1 MISSAMK
8 AIIAALAVLSAPVL
22 ADLGKP
28 VLFKDGLGPHV
39 NTKLMAHMPSTK
51 STHKEWAHGTI
62 PESCAKQGKN
72 ANPPLKP
79 SDFHIFDV
87 HYTDCA
93 EAWIMCRHKD
103 AQLSINQLIDYFGR
117 LPVHERQ
124 SVSYVMGVP
133 GGGSAYEIGGM
144 VVFQGN
150 TASISVFQHEV
161 GHAVDAYNNAD
172 GTSSSKPI
180 FAEALKKDSCVPD
193 AYANTNKVEDWTQV
207 SVLLMYDK
215 VVPGGLNTI
224 GANWACLGAQLVAV
238 ANRQGAAMNLG
249 GKCTKRLP
257 YGKVISMGGA
267 TARGESAVDIPV
279 MTLVPG
285 HPLVVEVDTNRGGE
299 VTHFTDLTFNETEDA
314 LAAERQAAWNAETA
328 KSTGRRVG
336 RNF

>member
-1 MISSAMK
+1 MLPYAMK
-8 AIIAALAVLSAPVL
+8 AAIAALTLLSAPVI

-39 NTKLMAHMPSTK
+39 NTKLMANMPSTK

-62 PESCAKQGKN
+62 PESCAAQGKN
-72 ANPPLKP
+72 ANPPLKTA
-79 SDFHIFDV
+79 DFHIFDV
-87 HYTDCA
+87 RYTDCD
-93 EAWIMCRHKD
+93 EPWIMCRHKD
-103 AQLSINQLIDYFGR
+103 APLSINQLIDYFGR

-124 SVSYVMGVP
+124 SVSYVMGFP

-180 FAEALKKDSCVPD
+180 FAKALKKDKCVPD

-238 ANRQGAAMNLG
+238 ANRQGVVVQFHRIKLLSLIYIFPQYTRCLMHEA
-249 GKCTKRLP
+249 
-257 YGKVISMGGA
+257 YGALERSRSFVTPSKQQHIV
-267 TARGESAVDIPV
+267 
-279 MTLVPG
+279 TLSQWV
-285 HPLVVEVDTNRGGE
+285 
-299 VTHFTDLTFNETEDA
+299 
-314 LAAERQAAWNAETA
+314 
-328 KSTGRRVG
+328 
-336 RNF
+336 